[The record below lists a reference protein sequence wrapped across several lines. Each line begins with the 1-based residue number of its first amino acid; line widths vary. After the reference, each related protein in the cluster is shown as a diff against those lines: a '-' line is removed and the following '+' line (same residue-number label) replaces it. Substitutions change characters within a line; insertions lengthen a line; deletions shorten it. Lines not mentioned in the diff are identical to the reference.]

1 MEIQL
6 KGKIF
11 KALPARE
18 GVSQQGKDWKVREY
32 VLEDEKQEKVSFEVF
47 GAQRIEDWDL
57 QEGDTVILT
66 ADLASREWGGK
77 WYTRVSAYKCE
88 RVAREAVTYAE
99 YRAQEKNT
107 SELPF

>member
-6 KGKIF
+6 KGKIC
-11 KALPARE
+11 KALASRE

-32 VLEDEKQEKVSFEVF
+32 VLEGENQDKVAFEVF
-47 GAQRIEDWDL
+47 GAQLIEDWDL
-57 QEGDTVILT
+57 QEGDTVILS
-66 ADLASREWGGK
+66 ADLTSREWSGK
-77 WYTRVSAYKCE
+77 WYTRIRAYKCE

-107 SELPF
+107 SELLF